1 MNSVGRSQRGCQT
14 QRKYRGH
21 GGGSGSGGGNRTF
34 TRKPRRKFE
43 PAVCDN
49 AMTFEECELAVLR
62 QAVDESETMQG
73 EKIAQSPEVAEIIA
87 VLERF
92 LVQKQLICYGGTA
105 INNILPA
112 EAQFYNRNV
121 EVPDYDFFSPNALAD
136 AKELA
141 DMYYLAGYDDVE
153 AKAGVHT
160 GTYKVFV
167 NYLPIADI
175 TLLHPV
181 LFRNLKEEAVVVEGI
196 HYAPPNYLRMAMY
209 LELSRPQGDVSRW
222 EKVLKR
228 INILNDHYPLTTDID
243 CQLIDFQRS
252 MDDPKHQDDEATI
265 YLTARDALISYGAV
279 FLGGYGAA
287 LYGRYLPHDD
297 DDDGDDNAGPRRQVR
312 QVPDFDVLAE
322 HPQECADRVQDA
334 LDKAGFGKHVKLVQ
348 HTSIGEVIP
357 SHIEIQVGKDTVA
370 VVYKPIACHA
380 YNEITVDKK
389 TVRVATIDTMLSFYL
404 AFLYGD
410 KDHFNKD
417 RITCMAMYLFR
428 VEQAARLEQKGLL
441 RRFSLECYG
450 KQPTMESIRAEKAA
464 KFEELKAQRAPPKER
479 EKWFLKYNPA
489 EHASAAIQR
498 KRARRDHSSASASP
512 RSRSTSASFSLSRSP
527 DQTMVIHQ
535 RGRRLQTVAADD
547 RDIPTPDSSFDSASP
562 QQRTRRRRRKP
573 KRNSRGFLGM
583 KWKLL

>member
-1 MNSVGRSQRGCQT
+1 
-14 QRKYRGH
+14 
-21 GGGSGSGGGNRTF
+21 
-34 TRKPRRKFE
+34 
-43 PAVCDN
+43 
-49 AMTFEECELAVLR
+49 MTFEECELAVLR
-62 QAVDESETMQG
+62 QAVDESEKMQG

-141 DMYYLAGYDDVE
+141 DIYYLAGYDDVE

-160 GTYKVFV
+160 GNYKVYV

-175 TLLHPV
+175 TFLHPV

-252 MDDPKHQDDEATI
+252 MDDPKHQDDEAAI
-265 YLTARDALISYGAV
+265 YVTARDALVAYGAV

-287 LYGRYLPHDD
+287 LYGNRT
-297 DDDGDDNAGPRRQVR
+297 GPRRQVR

-322 HPQECADRVQDA
+322 HPQECADRVHDA
-334 LDKAGFGKHVKLVQ
+334 LAKAGFGKHVKLVQ

-410 KDHFNKD
+410 KEHFNKD

-464 KFEELKAQRAPPKER
+464 KFEELKARRAPPKER
-479 EKWFLKYNPA
+479 EKWFLKYNPV
-489 EHASAAIQR
+489 EHASAATQR
-498 KRARRDHSSASASP
+498 KRARRTRSSGSASP
-512 RSRSTSASFSLSRSP
+512 RTRSRSTSASFSLSRSP

-535 RGRRLQTVAADD
+535 RGRRSQTVA
-547 RDIPTPDSSFDSASP
+547 PTPDSSLDFGSASAASAAVSP
-562 QQRTRRRRRKP
+562 DMSVSPPRTRRRRRKP